1 MKPSSATHWFLSVA
15 GILLLLLIV
24 YARYDPLEL
33 PVELSQKAEARVE
46 SNQSAPESP
55 TPPPKS
61 HRTVEVVGYLE
72 GSPVLVS
79 KPPLEAYSELVEE
92 ATSDADAAFSL
103 SIVLRECEHF
113 LPPSELE
120 RISYSDIYT
129 PEDVA
134 FFRQK
139 YERCI
144 DLINFLGV
152 ENTKEAILYY
162 EQVAASY
169 GSSLARTKIFLDQ
182 HSPQPKPDRAAYDAL
197 YEGLAEGLAEAQDD
211 PVLRREAIN
220 LAFGFYNKYAS
231 KWPLN
236 FLEAK
241 QYIRSIE
248 AEAWFLLVR
257 EAANDGMLDAYQ
269 EFLEQNFHAY
279 EVEEIRAMA
288 WGYSQAIQDHNW
300 EALGLE
306 PTH

>member
-1 MKPSSATHWFLSVA
+1 VKPSSATHWFLSVA

-24 YARYDPLEL
+24 YARYYPLEL

-79 KPPLEAYSELVEE
+79 KPLLEAYSELVEE

-152 ENTKEAILYY
+152 ENTKEAMLHY

-169 GSSLARTKIFLDQ
+169 GSSLARTKIFLNQ
-182 HSPQPKPDRAAYDAL
+182 NNSPQPKPDRAAYDAL
-197 YEGLAEGLAEAQDD
+197 YEGLAEAQDD

-220 LAFGFYNKYAS
+220 LAAKFYNIHAS
-231 KWPLN
+231 KLPLN
-236 FLEAK
+236 FHEAE
-241 QYIRSIE
+241 QYKRSIE
-248 AEAWFLLVR
+248 DEAWFFLVR
-257 EAANDGMLDAYQ
+257 EAANDGMLDTYQ
-269 EFLEQNFHAY
+269 ELLEQNYHAY
-279 EVEEIRAMA
+279 EVEEIRATA